1 MKTSELPNCSKS
13 FDVPKKKKKST
24 IIIPWFPSR
33 TTDWFIARHNITTY
47 AETFAPSFFNRVNPI
62 LRKKR
67 RSISSIVLF
76 WIVRRKPPF
85 SRFDRSTDQ
94 PPRFTEFVKNIG
106 LPDRSKS
113 GSDRSKPNENP
124 GKSVPAIPRT
134 WYDFCNESATREW
147 RPTALPRARLW
158 IGY

>member
-13 FDVPKKKKKST
+13 FDVPKKKKIHNHHPLVS
-24 IIIPWFPSR
+24 IQDNRLIHCPSQYHDICR
-33 TTDWFIARHNITTY
+33 N
-47 AETFAPSFFNRVNPI
+47 FAPSSFNRVNPI

-76 WIVRRKPPF
+76 WIVRRKPPS
-85 SRFDRSTDQ
+85 SRLDRSTDQ

-124 GKSVPAIPRT
+124 GKSVPAIPRA